1 MKKIIAMILA
11 LACCLSLFGCKKD
24 AESETEKTT
33 PKKTVATKTPTTAST
48 EAPTK
53 PALQATTE
61 LTETSPEKPGE
72 TTETAATQASTE
84 APTEMTE
91 TSPEKPDETT
101 GTAASQT
108 ATQKPT
114 EAPTSAPTQAPTK
127 ATATKVT
134 QAPTKK
140 PVVAPT
146 RTPTQKP
153 TTTPVTAATK
163 APATKA
169 TQAATKAPA
178 TKATQAATKAPATK
192 ATQAAT
198 TAPTQA
204 PTSAPTTAPTV
215 HTHTFGDWILQAA
228 SSCIKAGREE
238 RRCACGFSES
248 RELPLADH
256 RMNGTICRTCNKVIF
271 DDNAALV
278 ELGVVVDSKYGT
290 GSVANK
296 VWDIRVWNGKVYRA
310 AGDYDK
316 NTGKTMI
323 AAYDIANRTWD
334 TSFSA
339 SDNAIHGFEVIGGK
353 LVAPGVDA
361 TESWD
366 YGNYYV
372 LGDDGKWQKI
382 RNLPN
387 GVHCF
392 DMIQC
397 GDKVFAGLGTET
409 VKNTVAVSED
419 GGNTFTFAPLYKDG
433 APYDVSTFQMS
444 RTYEFMQLDGK
455 VYALVYFKTKTGYNR
470 WYIFGYE
477 DGKMHYL
484 ADGTKLIERSSF
496 SRKYF
501 GGEFEFNG
509 KCYITTRGL
518 YAIDDFTDPAKWN
531 SISMP
536 NNGKVSDALMWDGAI
551 YVLTSRQD
559 STTKLYHTVIYK
571 STTGEKGSFTEVAS
585 YDYGGFPMCFDY
597 DGEHFYVGNG
607 LDDVDKSKLG
617 MVLRVK
623 PQ

>member
-1 MKKIIAMILA
+1 MKKTIAMILA
-11 LACCLSLFGCKKD
+11 LACSLSLLGCKKEADSAPTKAPTQAATKVTKPTKTQTEVATQATEAPTQAVSTMPATALGTEPTQASD
-24 AESETEKTT
+24 AAPTAATKRPFTMVTATKAPTRPSGTT
-33 PKKTVATKTPTTAST
+33 ATKAPATTATNTPATTATKAPATAATKTPA
-48 EAPTK
+48 
-53 PALQATTE
+53 
-61 LTETSPEKPGE
+61 
-72 TTETAATQASTE
+72 
-84 APTEMTE
+84 
-91 TSPEKPDETT
+91 
-101 GTAASQT
+101 
-108 ATQKPT
+108 
-114 EAPTSAPTQAPTK
+114 
-127 ATATKVT
+127 
-134 QAPTKK
+134 
-140 PVVAPT
+140 
-146 RTPTQKP
+146 
-153 TTTPVTAATK
+153 TAATK
-163 APATKA
+163 AP
-169 TQAATKAPA
+169 TQD
-178 TKATQAATKAPATK
+178 
-192 ATQAAT
+192 
-198 TAPTQA
+198 
-204 PTSAPTTAPTV
+204 

-238 RRCACGFSES
+238 RRCACGFKES

-256 RMNGTICRTCNKVIF
+256 RMNGTICKTCHKVVF

-316 NTGKTMI
+316 NTGKVPI
-323 AAYDIANRTWD
+323 AAYDIKNCTWD

-353 LVAPGVDA
+353 LAAPGVDA

-397 GDKVFAGLGTET
+397 GDKVFAGLGTEKA
-409 VKNTVAVSED
+409 KNTVAVSED
-419 GGNTFTFAPLYKDG
+419 GGKSVTFVPLYKDG
-433 APYDVSTFQMS
+433 VLYDVSSYEMS
-444 RTYEFMQLDGK
+444 RTYEFVQLEGK

-477 DGKMHYL
+477 DGKMNYL
-484 ADGTKLIERSSF
+484 ADGTKLTERSSF

-509 KCYITTRGL
+509 KCYITARGL

-531 SISMP
+531 TTSMP
-536 NNGKVSDALMWDGAI
+536 NNGKVSDALLWDGAI
-551 YVLTSRQD
+551 YVLSSRQD

-597 DGEHFYVGNG
+597 DGEHFYVGTG
-607 LDDVDKSKLG
+607 LNAIDSSKLG

-623 PQ
+623 PN